1 MNAVLYRAFT
11 MAIETVGTPPPEA
24 DHIKTVLEQQLPNII
39 ASFNQVLRNEY
50 GITGVSVG
58 GFSVVP
64 ARAVAGTVV
73 CDQESCSIT

>member
-1 MNAVLYRAFT
+1 MAV
-11 MAIETVGTPPPEA
+11 ETVGSPPPEA

-39 ASFNQVLRNEY
+39 ASFNQVLRDQY

-64 ARAVAGTVV
+64 ESAVAGTVV
-73 CDQESCSIT
+73 CDQESCSIS